1 MRATHARI
9 TLGCRRGHTE
19 TRLDCSPTGTRFR
32 PSNQDAPRGHARSRC
47 KMSTRVA
54 CGCRLTSSR
63 LAHAASPPL
72 AMVGPRPIKSITT
85 RTMPTARCDLHSRD
99 LLSRPL
105 SRLPSHPLSPSLA
118 FCQARLSGTLAKPP
132 PSPAVLPPPAL
143 DSPPPSPFSPREMP
157 SPGSSTPE
165 IGASRHSYSYL
176 NKQAQRESISSL
188 PADVI
193 ADFELLH
200 EFELSGADHT
210 AEAQCALIQKLFP
223 RLSAKQARSPP
234 GSVTTAQ
241 RNDRAA

>member
-1 MRATHARI
+1 
-9 TLGCRRGHTE
+9 
-19 TRLDCSPTGTRFR
+19 
-32 PSNQDAPRGHARSRC
+32 
-47 KMSTRVA
+47 
-54 CGCRLTSSR
+54 
-63 LAHAASPPL
+63 
-72 AMVGPRPIKSITT
+72 
-85 RTMPTARCDLHSRD
+85 
-99 LLSRPL
+99 
-105 SRLPSHPLSPSLA
+105 
-118 FCQARLSGTLAKPP
+118 
-132 PSPAVLPPPAL
+132 
-143 DSPPPSPFSPREMP
+143 MP
-157 SPGSSTPE
+157 SPGSSAPE